1 MLTSILSHTPTWV
14 FAVFAALIAIGLM
27 QTRPRTVSRRRLIV
41 LPVVVAGYSL
51 YGVAMASGGSPL
63 ALAAW
68 LLAVAAAFLLTR
80 MAPPK
85 GIHAESGDTVHLSG
99 SWVPMVVILGLFT
112 ARYAYNVML
121 AIHPEVQHAAG
132 FMTLFSFLF
141 GLLGG
146 LLLARSVLLYARSP
160 HMIPA

>member
-1 MLTSILSHTPTWV
+1 MFASILSNTPTWV

-85 GIHAESGDTVHLSG
+85 GIHAESGTRC
-99 SWVPMVVILGLFT
+99 T
-112 ARYAYNVML
+112 CR
-121 AIHPEVQHAAG
+121 AAG
-132 FMTLFSFLF
+132 CRWS
-141 GLLGG
+141 
-146 LLLARSVLLYARSP
+146 
-160 HMIPA
+160 

>member
-1 MLTSILSHTPTWV
+1 
-14 FAVFAALIAIGLM
+14 
-27 QTRPRTVSRRRLIV
+27 
-41 LPVVVAGYSL
+41 
-51 YGVAMASGGSPL
+51 
-63 ALAAW
+63 
-68 LLAVAAAFLLTR
+68 
-80 MAPPK
+80 
-85 GIHAESGDTVHLSG
+85 
-99 SWVPMVVILGLFT
+99 VILGLFS
-112 ARYAYNVML
+112 ARYAYHVML